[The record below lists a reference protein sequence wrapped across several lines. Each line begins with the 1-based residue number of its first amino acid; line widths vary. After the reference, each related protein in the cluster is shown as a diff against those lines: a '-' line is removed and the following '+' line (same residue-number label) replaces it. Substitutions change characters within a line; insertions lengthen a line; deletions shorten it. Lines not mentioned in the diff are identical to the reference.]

1 MTELTRLGDSPKFQR
16 LSRELM
22 AITNDVD
29 RLRPDPLPSVP
40 DWTNTTPDEWFEL
53 GLLRAG
59 YDRYIKVNSPHC
71 FCAEGYEFVR
81 DGIHPNAISC
91 RNCGRLR
98 RSLNKLVCAKLPNE
112 AMKVTLD
119 QYEFDSDEQ
128 YDAYERFILW
138 QGEETNPPSMFMH
151 GKPGNGKST
160 ILYLIAK
167 QMCARGFN
175 VKYAHH
181 YTTFQAEKKSWNNK
195 SGYTHLDRWLNGVDV
210 LLFDELGGL
219 GGGTKKPTEWFK
231 TTTIEMIGAIYQ
243 RWKAGKMAVVMT
255 TNMKPSEILGNLFD
269 GNRAALSRLQSIFG
283 EPIEMEGPDRRST
296 YISPKW
302 MK

>member
-16 LSRELM
+16 LKNEIMSL
-22 AITNDVD
+22 AQDVE
-29 RLRPDPLPSVP
+29 RPRPDPVPQVP

-53 GLLRAG
+53 GLIRAG
-59 YDRYIKVNSPHC
+59 YDRYIKANDPYC
-71 FCAEGYEFVR
+71 YCAEGYEFVR

-91 RNCGRLR
+91 TNCGRLR
-98 RSLNKLVCAKLPNE
+98 RSLNKLVRAQLPNE
-112 AMKVTLD
+112 ALKVTLD
-119 QYEFDSDEQ
+119 EYEFDSDEQ
-128 YDAYERFILW
+128 YDAYDRFIMW
-138 QGEETNPPSMFMH
+138 QGEAANPPSMFMH

-195 SGYTHLDRWLNGVDV
+195 SGFTHLDRWLNGVDV

-219 GGGTKKPTEWFK
+219 GGGTKSHTDWFK

-243 RWKAGKMAVVMT
+243 RWKAGKMSVAMT
-255 TNMKPSEILGNLFD
+255 TNMAPSEILRNLFD

-283 EPIEMEGPDRRST
+283 EPIEMEGPDRRNT
-296 YISPKW
+296 YISEGWLK
-302 MK
+302 